1 MLMLLFNDDKNDEVV
16 DGNIDESHASV
27 RVYGSAQPTY
37 YSALLIL
44 TLFGW
49 LDIEIQLLTP
59 SILWQD
65 NFFYKT

>member
-1 MLMLLFNDDKNDEVV
+1 MHTDSSGRYILLVCMDMVLVVLLMLMLLFNDDKNDEVV

-44 TLFGW
+44 TLFG
-49 LDIEIQLLTP
+49 
-59 SILWQD
+59 
-65 NFFYKT
+65 